1 MMYLTKTDGATFD
14 KDAKACF
21 DRIIPTLTKL
31 RRQQL
36 GIPKSARNM
45 HSELLRKA
53 SYVLKTGAGISEQ
66 AYSWTEDQPLYG
78 EGQGTKWATVA
89 WVIISTRI
97 MALMPKRVDG
107 IQFKDRTSVY
117 SWSKSWTDSSM
128 TPPYGR
134 TWHHHMAEPISTP
147 QRSTES
153 TSQDA
158 SIQGITARLQISAQW
173 WEQLLH
179 ATADN

>member
-66 AYSWTEDQPLYG
+66 AYS
-78 EGQGTKWATVA
+78 
-89 WVIISTRI
+89 
-97 MALMPKRVDG
+97 
-107 IQFKDRTSVY
+107 
-117 SWSKSWTDSSM
+117 
-128 TPPYGR
+128 
-134 TWHHHMAEPISTP
+134 
-147 QRSTES
+147 
-153 TSQDA
+153 
-158 SIQGITARLQISAQW
+158 
-173 WEQLLH
+173 
-179 ATADN
+179 